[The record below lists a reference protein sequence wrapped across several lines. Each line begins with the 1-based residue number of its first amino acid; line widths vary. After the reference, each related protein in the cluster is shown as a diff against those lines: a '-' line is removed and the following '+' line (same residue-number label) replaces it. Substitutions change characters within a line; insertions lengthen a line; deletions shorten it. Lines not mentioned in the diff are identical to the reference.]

1 LVEIVNRQSYLI
13 MKAKNVVAFEI
24 YSRTNHPGR
33 RPDHFGPILFTMLV
47 AGGLLGAAGSGFSG
61 TFPSITT
68 DEPITNSMGVFRI
81 LVLSKFQP
89 MMDGTAGGN
98 LPYYGYSA
106 STTRFTSPILVG
118 PTSIGESAAHCLDI
132 GASPLTAASP
142 GVPCSVSLSAATA
155 SYSEFTGS
163 PPGFPLTG
171 GYDEIFTYIIN
182 LQLTAQNNCAP
193 SSTQTPATAYN
204 ILSPMVYAGLQNY
217 PSIHKSIG
225 RVVSTSGGACT
236 GITAH
241 SGFTDYGT
249 GTPAHSFFD
258 IFMNAWIPDGPGTD
272 VPVGGFYLYNDPN
285 PDPNTLLPAQPLIV
299 ENADLESLPPGTIYQ
314 HDGALYAVPVK
325 MLNAGQD
332 ASGTITWQAGE
343 TFGMLTLSGHELNV
357 ICGQSLTS
365 DFIDRTLGPNGQANP
380 EPPCLWAFA
389 DSFFP
394 SSGVSYSSVPGTNVG
409 GGSVNQIY
417 FTNSAVGTVYFRSIK
432 EGNLINPIMPPAPGI
447 LAIYSDASSSLNCE
461 VSVNGTDFF
470 PATGFGPLQL
480 SITNLG
486 NSGGATLYGT
496 TVVGLTNLGS
506 GPFGSFVL
514 RQSPTKSSTGT
525 NTLITSGQ
533 GSYVASFLDVSYELS
548 VDAGN
553 TWIPSSS
560 FIRLGIAEP
569 PCGAPGQVL
578 NVAKNGTLLNISW
591 SNPNYTLQG
600 STNLSPAFWTTIP
613 GASPVTF
620 DTTTN
625 GDRFFRVVCP

>member
-1 LVEIVNRQSYLI
+1 
-13 MKAKNVVAFEI
+13 MKANNVVAFKT

-33 RPDHFGPILFTMLV
+33 RPDHFSPILLAMLV
-47 AGGLLGAAGSGFSG
+47 AGGLFGAAGSGFSG
-61 TFPSITT
+61 TFPSTAT
-68 DEPITNSMGVFRI
+68 DEPITNSMGLFRI

-89 MMDGTAGGN
+89 MMDGTAGPYQ
-98 LPYYGYSA
+98 PYYGYSA
-106 STTRFTSPILVG
+106 STTRLTSPILVG
-118 PTSIGESAAHCLDI
+118 PTSIGESAAHCLAI
-132 GASPLTAASP
+132 GDPTLTPASP
-142 GVPCSVSLSAATA
+142 GVACSVAYPAATA
-155 SYSEFTGS
+155 SYSEFTAA
-163 PPGFPLTG
+163 PPLFPFTG

-182 LQLTAQNNCAP
+182 MQLTAIGNCSP
-193 SSTQTPATAYN
+193 SSTQVPQTPYN
-204 ILSPMVYAGLQNY
+204 MTSPMVYAGLQNY

-225 RVVSTSGGACT
+225 RVVSGTAPGCT
-236 GITAH
+236 GITATP
-241 SGFTDYGT
+241 SFTDYSSSA
-249 GTPAHSFFD
+249 PASSFFD
-258 IFMNAWIPDGPGTD
+258 IFMNAWIPDGPNTD
-272 VPVGGFYLYNDPN
+272 VPLGGFYLYNDPN
-285 PDPNTLLPAQPLIV
+285 PDLATLLPAQPLIV
-299 ENADLESLPPGTIYQ
+299 ENTDVESLPPGTIYI
-314 HDGALYAVPVK
+314 HGGALYAVPVK

-332 ASGTITWQAGE
+332 AEYTASGGTAGISWQAGE

-365 DFIDRTLGPNGQANP
+365 TFIDRVLGPNKQGNP
-380 EPPCLWAFA
+380 EPPCLWAFS
-389 DSFFP
+389 DSLFP

-409 GGSVNQIY
+409 GGSVDQIY
-417 FTNSAVGTVYFRSIK
+417 FTNTAVGTVYFRSIR

-447 LAIYSDASSSLNCE
+447 LATYGDASSSLNCE

-470 PATGFGPLQL
+470 PASGSGPLQL
-480 SITNLG
+480 SITNQG

-496 TVVGLTNLGS
+496 AIVGLTNLGS

-553 TWIPSSS
+553 TWIPAND

-578 NVAKNGTLLNISW
+578 NVVKNGTLLNISW

-600 STNLSPAFWTTIP
+600 STNLSPAFWTAIP
-613 GASPVTF
+613 GTSPLTF
-620 DTTTN
+620 NTATN